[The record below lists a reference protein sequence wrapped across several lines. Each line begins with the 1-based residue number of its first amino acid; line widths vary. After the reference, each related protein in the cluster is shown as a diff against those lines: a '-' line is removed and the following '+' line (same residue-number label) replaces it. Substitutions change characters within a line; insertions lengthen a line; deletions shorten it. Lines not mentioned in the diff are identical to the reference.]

1 MTRNH
6 AIPQLLEQLRT
17 TLSATLDAPVTLAPG
32 AMGVSG
38 WRITVPGGTPVTI
51 AVDAESAAAL
61 ARVLRPEEP
70 PSPETI
76 AAALHELCSH
86 AVAAAIPAV
95 DGAALDVHAPEE
107 TEWQPVP
114 GEMVAALQSD
124 ALETPLVV
132 AVAVGTAAAAARA
145 GAPATRSRA
154 ASDVSRF
161 GVLLD
166 IDLPLVV
173 RFGCTDLPLKSLSRL
188 GPGSVIDLSR
198 APDDPVEVLV
208 GGRVVAR
215 GEVVVVSGSYGI
227 RIVDIVGE
235 QAAAGA

>member
-1 MTRNH
+1 MTKSH
-6 AIPQLLEQLRT
+6 VIPQLLEHLRV
-17 TLSATLDAPVTLAPG
+17 TLSTTLDAPVTLAPG
-32 AMGVSG
+32 AMGVGG
-38 WRITVPGGTPVTI
+38 WRLTVAAATPVTI
-51 AVDAESAAAL
+51 AVDADGAAAL
-61 ARVLRPEEP
+61 ARALHPEAP
-70 PSPETI
+70 VSAETI
-76 AAALHELCSH
+76 TSALHELCSH
-86 AVAAAIPAV
+86 AVAAAMPAV
-95 DGAALDVHAPEE
+95 DGVAPDVHAPEE

-114 GEMVAALQSD
+114 GEMVASLQCD
-124 ALETPLVV
+124 ALATPLIV
-132 AVAVGTAAAAARA
+132 AVAAGTSAGVSRADAAA
-145 GAPATRSRA
+145 TRQRA
-154 ASDVSRF
+154 ADDSRF

-227 RIVDIVGE
+227 RIVDIVGD
-235 QAAAGA
+235 QAATGA